1 MDPEPQSPRR
11 HNHLYSLRVQAII
24 WLLLPFA
31 LTLGLILVVSAV
43 AYQQVVG
50 SLIIAR
56 DQELATVAAQRV
68 SEKLDNYA
76 NILAVLSNDPGLIA
90 ADPAQRDRVLND
102 ASLQLEPFDAGVF
115 VLDASGRVVTAYP
128 DSKQSVT
135 PVNLDP
141 YFRSVR
147 ASHAPAFS
155 DILDQPGSA
164 DSLIAVL
171 VPILT
176 PTGDFAGALVGA
188 FGLENRQLGEGIVSG
203 LRIGEE
209 GQAYLVDRQGRVIYH
224 PDPALSGRD
233 VRANLI
239 VQRVLQGGRGALV
252 SQEDGVQSVFGYA
265 TVPVSGWGL
274 VTQES
279 LETLINPVR
288 PYVGTVLLVLGLGL
302 LFGLFW
308 LPLGARRITRPIDRL
323 VQAAEQLATG
333 HDAVDVDGGTI
344 QELQVLADSFNA
356 MAQQIER
363 SRAGQRK
370 YVAMVTRSQEDER
383 RRIARELH
391 DGTVQALVAIGRRL
405 ELIAQRSQDPAT
417 VDALAAVRQQVSD
430 AASEVRRFSRE
441 LRPLVLEDLGL
452 APALRYLSNQH
463 AEQFGTPVNLVVH
476 GSLYGLAPD
485 QELVLFRIYQ
495 ETLTNVSKHAH
506 ATRVDA
512 LLEVDAEGLS
522 LEVTDDGQGFEATT
536 VPTDLAQRGH
546 FGLMGIQERVQLLGG
561 RLTIESAPQ
570 HGTRV
575 SVWLPHEAGDWEY
588 EVGGTEATQP

>member
-1 MDPEPQSPRR
+1 MDPEPHAARR
-11 HNHLYSLRVQAII
+11 HSNLYSLRVQAII

-76 NILAVLSNDPGLIA
+76 NILAVLSNDPGLA
-90 ADPAQRDRVLND
+90 SDDPTQHYRVLND
-102 ASLQLEPFDAGVF
+102 ASLQLEPFDAGVY
-115 VLDASGRVVTAYP
+115 VMDASGRIITAYP
-128 DSKQSVT
+128 DAAQTAT
-135 PVNLDP
+135 PINLDP

-147 ASHAPAFS
+147 TTRAPAFS
-155 DILDQPGSA
+155 DILDQPGAA
-164 DSLIAVL
+164 DSLIVVL

-176 PTGDFAGALVGA
+176 GTGDFAGALVGA
-188 FGLENRQLGEGIVSG
+188 FGLENRQLGEGILSG

-209 GQAYLVDRQGRVIYH
+209 GQAYLVDRQGRVIFH
-224 PDPALSGRD
+224 PDPGLSGRD
-233 VRANLI
+233 VRARPV
-239 VQRVLQGGRGALV
+239 VQRVLQGERGALV
-252 SQEDGVQSVFGYA
+252 SEDAGRQSVFGYA

-279 LETLINPVR
+279 FETLIDPIR

-323 VQAAEQLATG
+323 VQAAARLASG
-333 HDAVDVDGGTI
+333 REGIHVDGGTI
-344 QELQVLADSFNA
+344 QELQVLADSFND

-363 SRAGQRK
+363 SRAGQRR

-405 ELIAQRSQDPAT
+405 ELIAQHSQDPGMLSE
-417 VDALAAVRQQVSD
+417 LAAVRQQVSE
-430 AASEVRRFSRE
+430 AANEVRRFSRE

-452 APALRYLSNQH
+452 VAALRYLSNQH
-463 AEQFGTPVNLVVH
+463 TEQFGTPVNLTVH
-476 GSLYGLAPD
+476 GTLRGLPAD

-495 ETLTNVSKHAH
+495 ETLTNISKHAQ

-512 LLEVDAEGLS
+512 LLEVDAEGLTM
-522 LEVTDDGQGFEATT
+522 EVVDDGLGFEAEMA
-536 VPTDLAQRGH
+536 PTDLAQRGH

-561 RLTIESAPQ
+561 RLAIESTPGR
-570 HGTRV
+570 GTQV
-575 SVWLPHEAGDWEY
+575 SIWLPGRE
-588 EVGGTEATQP
+588 

>member
-1 MDPEPQSPRR
+1 MDPEPHAARR
-11 HNHLYSLRVQAII
+11 HSNLYSLRVQAII

-76 NILAVLSNDPGLIA
+76 NILAVLSNDPGLA
-90 ADPAQRDRVLND
+90 SDDPTQHYRVLND
-102 ASLQLEPFDAGVF
+102 ASLQLEPFDAGVY
-115 VLDASGRVVTAYP
+115 VMDASGRIITAYP
-128 DSKQSVT
+128 DAAETAT
-135 PVNLDP
+135 PINLDP

-147 ASHAPAFS
+147 TTRAPAFS
-155 DILDQPGSA
+155 DILDQPGAA
-164 DSLIAVL
+164 DSLIVVL

-176 PTGDFAGALVGA
+176 GTGDFAGALVGA
-188 FGLENRQLGEGIVSG
+188 FGLENRQLGEGILSG
-203 LRIGEE
+203 LRIGDE
-209 GQAYLVDRQGRVIYH
+209 GQAYLVDRQGRVIFH
-224 PDPALSGRD
+224 PDPGLSGRD
-233 VRANLI
+233 VRARPV
-239 VQRVLQGGRGALV
+239 VQRVLQGERGALV
-252 SQEDGVQSVFGYA
+252 SEDAGRQSVFGYA

-279 LETLINPVR
+279 FETLIDPIR

-323 VQAAEQLATG
+323 VQAAARLASG
-333 HDAVDVDGGTI
+333 REGVHVDGGTI
-344 QELQVLADSFNA
+344 QELQVLADSFND

-363 SRAGQRK
+363 SRAGQRR

-405 ELIAQRSQDPAT
+405 ELIAQHSQDPGMLNE
-417 VDALAAVRQQVSD
+417 LAAVRQQVSE
-430 AASEVRRFSRE
+430 AANEVRRFSRE

-452 APALRYLSNQH
+452 VAALRYLSNQH
-463 AEQFGTPVNLVVH
+463 TEQFGTPVNLTVH
-476 GSLYGLAPD
+476 GTLRGLPAD

-495 ETLTNVSKHAH
+495 ETLTNISKHAQ

-512 LLEVDAEGLS
+512 LLEVDAEGLTM
-522 LEVTDDGQGFEATT
+522 EVVDDGLGFEAEMA
-536 VPTDLAQRGH
+536 PTDLAQRGH

-561 RLTIESAPQ
+561 RLAIESTPGR
-570 HGTRV
+570 GTQV
-575 SVWLPHEAGDWEY
+575 SIWLPGRE
-588 EVGGTEATQP
+588 

>member
-1 MDPEPQSPRR
+1 MDPEPHAARR
-11 HNHLYSLRVQAII
+11 HSNLYSLRVQAII

-76 NILAVLSNDPGLIA
+76 NVLAVLSNDPGLA
-90 ADPAQRDRVLND
+90 SDDPAQHYRVLND
-102 ASLQLEPFDAGVF
+102 ASLQLKPFDAGVY
-115 VLDASGRVVTAYP
+115 VMDASGRIITAYP
-128 DSKQSVT
+128 DAAQTAT
-135 PVNLDP
+135 PINLDP

-147 ASHAPAFS
+147 TTRAPAFS
-155 DILDQPGSA
+155 DILDQPGAA
-164 DSLIAVL
+164 DSLIVVL

-176 PTGDFAGALVGA
+176 GTGDFAGALVGA
-188 FGLENRQLGEGIVSG
+188 FGLENRQLGEGILSG

-209 GQAYLVDRQGRVIYH
+209 GQAYLVDRQGRVIFH
-224 PDPALSGRD
+224 PDPGLSGRD
-233 VRANLI
+233 VRARPV
-239 VQRVLQGGRGALV
+239 VQRVLQGERGALV
-252 SQEDGVQSVFGYA
+252 SEDAGRQSVFGYA

-279 LETLINPVR
+279 FETLIDPIR

-323 VQAAEQLATG
+323 VQAAARLASG
-333 HDAVDVDGGTI
+333 REGVHVDGGTI
-344 QELQVLADSFNA
+344 QELQVLADSFND

-363 SRAGQRK
+363 SRAGQRR

-391 DGTVQALVAIGRRL
+391 DGTVQALVAIARRL
-405 ELIAQRSQDPAT
+405 ELIAQHSQDPGMLSE
-417 VDALAAVRQQVSD
+417 LAAVRQQVSE
-430 AASEVRRFSRE
+430 AANEVRRFSRE

-452 APALRYLSNQH
+452 VAALRYLSNQH
-463 AEQFGTPVNLVVH
+463 TEQYGTPVNLTVH
-476 GSLYGLAPD
+476 GTLRGLPAD

-495 ETLTNVSKHAH
+495 ETLTNISKHAQ

-512 LLEVDAEGLS
+512 LLEVDAEGLTM
-522 LEVTDDGQGFEATT
+522 EVVDDGQGFEAEMA
-536 VPTDLAQRGH
+536 PTDLAQRGH

-561 RLTIESAPQ
+561 RLAIESTPGR
-570 HGTRV
+570 GTQVRI
-575 SVWLPHEAGDWEY
+575 WLPGRE
-588 EVGGTEATQP
+588 

>member
-1 MDPEPQSPRR
+1 MDPEPHAARR
-11 HNHLYSLRVQAII
+11 HSNLYSLRVQAII

-76 NILAVLSNDPGLIA
+76 NILAVLSNDPGLA
-90 ADPAQRDRVLND
+90 SDDPTQHYRVLND
-102 ASLQLEPFDAGVF
+102 ASLQLEPFDAGVY
-115 VLDASGRVVTAYP
+115 VMDASGRIITAYP
-128 DSKQSVT
+128 DAAETAT
-135 PVNLDP
+135 PINLDP

-147 ASHAPAFS
+147 TTRAPAFS
-155 DILDQPGSA
+155 DILDQPGAA
-164 DSLIAVL
+164 DSLIVVL

-176 PTGDFAGALVGA
+176 GTGDFAGALVGA
-188 FGLENRQLGEGIVSG
+188 FGLENRQLGEGILSG

-209 GQAYLVDRQGRVIYH
+209 GQAYLVDRQGRVIFH
-224 PDPALSGRD
+224 PDPGLSGRD
-233 VRANLI
+233 VRARPV
-239 VQRVLQGGRGALV
+239 VQRVLQGERGALV
-252 SQEDGVQSVFGYA
+252 SEDAGRQSVFGYA

-279 LETLINPVR
+279 FETLIDPIR

-323 VQAAEQLATG
+323 VQAAARLASG
-333 HDAVDVDGGTI
+333 REGVHVDGGTI
-344 QELQVLADSFNA
+344 QELQVLADSFND

-363 SRAGQRK
+363 SRAGQRR

-405 ELIAQRSQDPAT
+405 ELIAQHSQDPGMLNE
-417 VDALAAVRQQVSD
+417 LAAVRQQVSE
-430 AASEVRRFSRE
+430 AANEVRRFSRE

-452 APALRYLSNQH
+452 VAALRYLSNQH
-463 AEQFGTPVNLVVH
+463 TEQFGTPVNLTVH
-476 GSLYGLAPD
+476 GTLRGLPAD

-495 ETLTNVSKHAH
+495 ETLTNISKHAQ

-512 LLEVDAEGLS
+512 LLEVDAEGLTM
-522 LEVTDDGQGFEATT
+522 EVVDDGLGFEAEMA
-536 VPTDLAQRGH
+536 PTDLAQRGH

-561 RLTIESAPQ
+561 RLAIESTPGR
-570 HGTRV
+570 GTQV
-575 SVWLPHEAGDWEY
+575 SIWLPGRE
-588 EVGGTEATQP
+588 

>member
-1 MDPEPQSPRR
+1 MDPEPHAARR
-11 HNHLYSLRVQAII
+11 HSNLYSLRVQAII

-76 NILAVLSNDPGLIA
+76 NILAVLSNDPGLA
-90 ADPAQRDRVLND
+90 SDDPTQHYRVLND
-102 ASLQLEPFDAGVF
+102 ASLQLEPFDAGVY
-115 VLDASGRVVTAYP
+115 VMDASGRIITAYP
-128 DSKQSVT
+128 DAAQTAT
-135 PVNLDP
+135 PINLDP

-147 ASHAPAFS
+147 TTRAPAFS
-155 DILDQPGSA
+155 DILDQPGAA
-164 DSLIAVL
+164 DSLIVVL

-176 PTGDFAGALVGA
+176 GTGDFAGALVGA
-188 FGLENRQLGEGIVSG
+188 FGLENRQLGEGILSG
-203 LRIGEE
+203 LRIGDE
-209 GQAYLVDRQGRVIYH
+209 GQAYLVDRQGRVIFH
-224 PDPALSGRD
+224 PDPGLSGRD
-233 VRANLI
+233 VRARPV
-239 VQRVLQGGRGALV
+239 VQRVLQGERGALV
-252 SQEDGVQSVFGYA
+252 SEDAGRQSVFGYA

-279 LETLINPVR
+279 FETLIDPIR

-323 VQAAEQLATG
+323 VQAAARLASG
-333 HDAVDVDGGTI
+333 REGVHVDGGTI
-344 QELQVLADSFNA
+344 QELQVLADSFND

-363 SRAGQRK
+363 SRAGQRR

-405 ELIAQRSQDPAT
+405 ELIAQHSQDPGMLNE
-417 VDALAAVRQQVSD
+417 LAAVRQQVSE
-430 AASEVRRFSRE
+430 AANEVRRFSRE

-452 APALRYLSNQH
+452 VAALRYLSNQH
-463 AEQFGTPVNLVVH
+463 TEQFGTPVNLTVH
-476 GSLYGLAPD
+476 GTLRGLPAD

-495 ETLTNVSKHAH
+495 ETLTNISKHAQ

-512 LLEVDAEGLS
+512 LLEVDAEGLTM
-522 LEVTDDGQGFEATT
+522 EVVDDGLGFEAEMA
-536 VPTDLAQRGH
+536 PTDLAQRGH

-561 RLTIESAPQ
+561 RLAIESTPGR
-570 HGTRV
+570 GTQV
-575 SVWLPHEAGDWEY
+575 SIWLPGRE
-588 EVGGTEATQP
+588 

>member
-1 MDPEPQSPRR
+1 MDPESQAPRR
-11 HNHLYSLRVQAII
+11 HSNLYSLRVQAII

-31 LTLGLILVVSAV
+31 LTLGLVLVVSAV

-76 NILAVLSNDPGLIA
+76 NILAVLSNDPGLA
-90 ADPAQRDRVLND
+90 SDDPTQHYRVLND
-102 ASLQLEPFDAGVF
+102 ASLQLEPFDAGVY
-115 VLDASGRVVTAYP
+115 VMDASGRIITAYP
-128 DSKQSVT
+128 DAAQTAT
-135 PVNLDP
+135 PINLDP

-147 ASHAPAFS
+147 ATRAPAFS
-155 DILDQPGSA
+155 DILDQPGTA
-164 DSLIAVL
+164 DSLIVVL

-176 PTGDFAGALVGA
+176 GTGDFAGALVGA
-188 FGLENRQLGEGIVSG
+188 FGLENRQLGEGILSG

-209 GQAYLVDRQGRVIYH
+209 GQAYLVDRQGRVIFH
-224 PDPALSGRD
+224 PDPGLSGRD
-233 VRANLI
+233 VRARPV
-239 VQRVLQGGRGALV
+239 VQRVLQGERGALV
-252 SQEDGVQSVFGYA
+252 SEDAGRQSVFGYA

-279 LETLINPVR
+279 FETLIDPIR

-323 VQAAEQLATG
+323 VQAAARLASG
-333 HDAVDVDGGTI
+333 REAVHVDGGTI
-344 QELQVLADSFNA
+344 QELQVLADSFND

-405 ELIAQRSQDPAT
+405 ELIAQHSQDAGM
-417 VDALAAVRQQVSD
+417 VSELAAVRQQVSD
-430 AASEVRRFSRE
+430 AANEVRRFSRE

-452 APALRYLSNQH
+452 AAALRYLSNQH
-463 AEQFGTPVNLVVH
+463 TEQYGTPVNLTVH
-476 GSLYGLAPD
+476 GTLRGLPAD

-495 ETLTNVSKHAH
+495 ETLTNISKHAQ

-512 LLEVDAEGLS
+512 LLEVDAEGLTM
-522 LEVTDDGQGFEATT
+522 EVVDDGLGFEAEMA
-536 VPTDLAQRGH
+536 PTDLAQRGH

-561 RLTIESAPQ
+561 RLAIESTPGR
-570 HGTRV
+570 GTQV
-575 SVWLPHEAGDWEY
+575 SIWLPGE
-588 EVGGTEATQP
+588 GGSRE

>member
-1 MDPEPQSPRR
+1 MDPESHAPRR
-11 HNHLYSLRVQAII
+11 HGNLYSLRVQAII

-31 LTLGLILVVSAV
+31 VTLGLILVVSAV

-68 SEKLDNYA
+68 SERLDNYA
-76 NILAVLSNDPGLIA
+76 NILSVLSNDPGLAA
-90 ADPAQRDRVLND
+90 ADPAQRYRVLND
-102 ASLQLEPFDAGVF
+102 ASLQLEPFDAGVY
-115 VLDASGRVVTAYP
+115 VMDASGRIVTSYP
-128 DSKQSVT
+128 NSAQTTT

-147 ASHAPAFS
+147 ASRAPAFS
-155 DILDQPGSA
+155 DILDQPDSA
-164 DSLIAVL
+164 DSLIVVL
-171 VPILT
+171 VPILSS
-176 PTGDFAGALVGA
+176 TGDFSGALVGA
-188 FGLENRQLGEGIVSG
+188 FGLENRQLGQGIISG

-209 GQAYLVDRQGRVIYH
+209 GQAYLVDRQGRVIFH

-233 VRANLI
+233 VRSRPV
-239 VQRVLQGGRGALV
+239 VQRVLQGERGALV
-252 SQEDGVQSVFGYA
+252 STDAGAQSVFGYA

-279 LETLINPVR
+279 FETLINPVR

-308 LPLGARRITRPIDRL
+308 LPLGAQRITRPIDRL
-323 VQAAEQLATG
+323 VQAAARLAAG
-333 HDAVDVDGGTI
+333 REVVHVDGGTI
-344 QELQVLADSFNA
+344 QELQVLADSFND

-363 SRAGQRK
+363 SRAGQRR

-405 ELIAQRSQDPAT
+405 ELVAQRSQDPET
-417 VDALAAVRQQVSD
+417 VSELVAVRQQVSD

-452 APALRYLSNQH
+452 VAALRYLSNQH
-463 AEQFGTPVNLVVH
+463 AEQYGTPVNLTVH
-476 GSLYGLAPD
+476 GSLRGLPPD

-495 ETLTNVSKHAH
+495 EALTNVSKHAE

-512 LLEVDAEGLS
+512 LLERDAEGLS
-522 LEVTDDGQGFEATT
+522 LEVVDDGQGFEATT

-561 RLTIESAPQ
+561 RLTIESTPG

-575 SVWLPHEAGDWEY
+575 SIWLPQEGSGESTD
-588 EVGGTEATQP
+588 

>member
-1 MDPEPQSPRR
+1 M
-11 HNHLYSLRVQAII
+11 QAII

-31 LTLGLILVVSAV
+31 LMLGLVLLVSAV

-50 SLIIAR
+50 SLITAR
-56 DQELATVAAQRV
+56 DEELATVAAQRV
-68 SEKLDNYA
+68 SERLDNYA
-76 NILAVLSNDPGLIA
+76 NILAVLGNDPSLTA
-90 ADPAQRDRVLND
+90 PDPAQRYRVLND
-102 ASLQLEPFDAGVF
+102 ASLQLEPFDAGVY
-115 VLDASGRVVTAYP
+115 VMDASGRIITSYP
-128 DSKQSVT
+128 DSAQAAT
-135 PVNLDP
+135 PINLDP

-147 ASHAPAFS
+147 ASRAPAFS
-155 DILDQPGSA
+155 DILDQPGAA
-164 DSLIAVL
+164 DSLIVVL

-188 FGLENRQLGEGIVSG
+188 FGLENRQLGEGIISG

-209 GQAYLVDRQGRVIYH
+209 GQAYLVDRQGRVIFH

-233 VRANLI
+233 VRARPV
-239 VQRVLQGGRGALV
+239 VQRVLQGERGALV
-252 SQEDGVQSVFGYA
+252 SEDAGTQSVFGYA

-279 LETLINPVR
+279 FDTLINPIR

-323 VQAAEQLATG
+323 VQAAAHLATG
-333 HDAVDVDGGTI
+333 GEVVHVDGGTI
-344 QELQVLADSFNA
+344 QELQVLADSFND

-363 SRAGQRK
+363 SRAGQRR

-405 ELIAQRSQDPAT
+405 ELIAQHSRDAQT
-417 VDALAAVRQQVSD
+417 VSELAAVRQQVSD

-452 APALRYLSNQH
+452 VPALRYLSNQH
-463 AEQFGTPVNLVVH
+463 AEQFGTPVNLTVR
-476 GSLYGLAPD
+476 GSLRGLPPD

-495 ETLTNVSKHAH
+495 ETLTNVSKHAQ

-522 LEVTDDGQGFEATT
+522 MEIADDGQGFEATT
-536 VPTDLAQRGH
+536 APTDLAQRGH

-561 RLTIESAPQ
+561 RLVIESTPGL
-570 HGTRV
+570 GTRV
-575 SVWLPHEAGDWEY
+575 RIWLPHEAENR
-588 EVGGTEATQP
+588 EEET

>member
-1 MDPEPQSPRR
+1 LDPEPHTPRR
-11 HNHLYSLRVQAII
+11 HSNLSSLRVQAII

-31 LTLGLILVVSAV
+31 VTLGLILVVSAV

-76 NILAVLSNDPGLIA
+76 NILAVLSNDPGLA
-90 ADPAQRDRVLND
+90 SADPAQRFRVLND
-102 ASLQLEPFDAGVF
+102 ASLQLESFDAGVY
-115 VLDASGRVVTAYP
+115 VMDASGRIVTSYP
-128 DSKQSVT
+128 DSAQPET

-147 ASHAPAFS
+147 ASRAPAFS

-164 DSLIAVL
+164 DSLIVVL

-176 PTGDFAGALVGA
+176 STGDFAGALVGA

-209 GQAYLVDRQGRVIYH
+209 GQAYLVDRQGRVIFH
-224 PDPALSGRD
+224 PDPGLSGRD
-233 VRANLI
+233 VRSRPV
-239 VQRVLQGGRGALV
+239 VQRVLQGERGALV
-252 SQEDGVQSVFGYA
+252 SQDAGTQSVYGYA

-279 LETLINPVR
+279 FATLIAPIR

-323 VQAAEQLATG
+323 VQAAERLAAG
-333 HDAVDVDGGTI
+333 REAVHVDGGTI
-344 QELQVLADSFNA
+344 QELQVLADSFNE
-356 MAQQIER
+356 MAEQIER

-405 ELIAQRSQDPAT
+405 ELIAQRSQDSAT
-417 VDALAAVRQQVSD
+417 ISELAAVRQQVSE
-430 AASEVRRFSRE
+430 AANEVRRFSRE

-463 AEQFGTPVNLVVH
+463 AEEFGTPVNLTVH
-476 GSLYGLAPD
+476 GSLRGLPPD

-495 ETLTNVSKHAH
+495 ETLTNVSKHAQ
-506 ATRVDA
+506 ATQVDA
-512 LLEVDAEGLS
+512 LLEVDAEGLL
-522 LEVTDDGQGFEATT
+522 LEVVDDGQGFEATT

-561 RLTIESAPQ
+561 RLTIDSTPGQ
-570 HGTRV
+570 GTRV
-575 SVWLPHEAGDWEY
+575 KIWLPHSSHFSYAK
-588 EVGGTEATQP
+588 

>member
-1 MDPEPQSPRR
+1 M
-11 HNHLYSLRVQAII
+11 QAII

-31 LTLGLILVVSAV
+31 VTLGLILAVSTI

-76 NILAVLSNDPGLIA
+76 SILSVLSNDPGVA
-90 ADPAQRDRVLND
+90 SADPAQRYRVLND
-102 ASLQLEPFDAGVF
+102 ASLQLEPFDAGVY
-115 VLDASGRVVTAYP
+115 VMDASGRIVTSYP
-128 DSKQSVT
+128 DKAQTTT
-135 PVNLDP
+135 PINLDP

-147 ASHAPAFS
+147 ASRAPAFS

-164 DSLIAVL
+164 DSLIVVL
-171 VPILT
+171 VPILSS
-176 PTGDFAGALVGA
+176 TGDFSGALVGA
-188 FGLENRQLGEGIVSG
+188 FGLNNRQLGQGIISG

-209 GQAYLVDRQGRVIYH
+209 GQAYLVDRQGRVIFH
-224 PDPALSGRD
+224 PDPTLSGRD
-233 VRANLI
+233 LRSRPV
-239 VQRVLQGGRGALV
+239 VQRVLQGERGALV
-252 SQEDGVQSVFGYA
+252 SQDAGTQSVFGYA

-279 LETLINPVR
+279 FETLINPVR

-308 LPLGARRITRPIDRL
+308 LPLGAQRITRPIDRL
-323 VQAAEQLATG
+323 VQAAARLAAG
-333 HDAVDVDGGTI
+333 REVVQVDGGTI
-344 QELQVLADSFNA
+344 HELQVLADSFNE

-363 SRAGQRK
+363 SRAGQRQ

-383 RRIARELH
+383 RRVARELH

-405 ELIAQRSQDPAT
+405 ELIAQRSQDIET
-417 VDALAAVRQQVSD
+417 VNELAAVRQQVSD

-452 APALRYLSNQH
+452 VPALRYLSSQH
-463 AEQFGTPVNLVVH
+463 AEQYGIPVNLTVH
-476 GSLYGLAPD
+476 GALRGLPPD

-495 ETLTNVSKHAH
+495 ETLTNVSKHAQ

-522 LEVTDDGQGFEATT
+522 LEVVDDGQGFEAVTA
-536 VPTDLAQRGH
+536 PTDLAQRGH

-561 RLTIESAPQ
+561 RLTIESTPGR
-570 HGTRV
+570 GTRV
-575 SVWLPHEAGDWEY
+575 SIWLPREGE
-588 EVGGTEATQP
+588 

>member
-1 MDPEPQSPRR
+1 MDPEPHAARR
-11 HNHLYSLRVQAII
+11 HSNLYSLRVQAII

-76 NILAVLSNDPGLIA
+76 TILAVLSNDPGLA
-90 ADPAQRDRVLND
+90 SDDPTQHYRVLND
-102 ASLQLEPFDAGVF
+102 ASLQLKPFDAGVY
-115 VLDASGRVVTAYP
+115 VMDASGRIITAYP
-128 DSKQSVT
+128 DAAQTAT
-135 PVNLDP
+135 PINLDP

-147 ASHAPAFS
+147 TTRAPAFS
-155 DILDQPGSA
+155 DILDQPGAA
-164 DSLIAVL
+164 DSLIVVL

-176 PTGDFAGALVGA
+176 GTGDFAGALVGA
-188 FGLENRQLGEGIVSG
+188 FGLENRQLGEGILSG

-209 GQAYLVDRQGRVIYH
+209 GQAYLVDRQGRVIFH
-224 PDPALSGRD
+224 PDPGLSGRD
-233 VRANLI
+233 VRARPV
-239 VQRVLQGGRGALV
+239 VQRVLQGERGALV
-252 SQEDGVQSVFGYA
+252 SEDAGRQSVFGYA

-279 LETLINPVR
+279 FETLIDPIR

-323 VQAAEQLATG
+323 VQAAARLASG
-333 HDAVDVDGGTI
+333 REGVHVDGGTI
-344 QELQVLADSFNA
+344 QELQVLADSFND

-363 SRAGQRK
+363 SRAGQRR

-405 ELIAQRSQDPAT
+405 ELIAQHSQDPGMLSE
-417 VDALAAVRQQVSD
+417 LAAVRQQVSE
-430 AASEVRRFSRE
+430 AANEVRRFSRE

-452 APALRYLSNQH
+452 VAALRYLSNQH
-463 AEQFGTPVNLVVH
+463 TEQFGTPVNLTVH
-476 GSLYGLAPD
+476 GTLRGLPAD

-495 ETLTNVSKHAH
+495 ETLTNISKHAQ

-512 LLEVDAEGLS
+512 LLEVDAEGLTM
-522 LEVTDDGQGFEATT
+522 EVVDDGLGFEAEMA
-536 VPTDLAQRGH
+536 PTDLAQRGH

-561 RLTIESAPQ
+561 RLAIESTPGR
-570 HGTRV
+570 GTQV
-575 SVWLPHEAGDWEY
+575 SIWLPGRE
-588 EVGGTEATQP
+588 